1 MRGAPRSAHVRAV
14 AVVASAFVV
23 LIAASACAP
32 PAAGPSRAP
41 AQRGAH
47 ARSQPASSGVG
58 APVSV
63 VGPQRLLVVPVRFP
77 DVAPQRS
84 MQQITG
90 KVRRVV
96 EWVREASYGKASI
109 EPTVLDW
116 QPLPRP
122 LGTYRV
128 SQYNFQVDRDRV
140 RRLVED
146 TLAAASR
153 TARVGDFPFVY
164 IVVGAHTEP
173 GKGYGMIAYAANP
186 GMLTG
191 VRSGRVDVEPI
202 ALPGGGTYAG
212 GVIVSAENAH
222 PGHVV
227 HDLLHALGGAKDGK
241 RPVPDLYDY
250 ELQSNPPKGERM
262 TPELFSIHTGPWD
275 IMSHHFIRMDETPPP
290 PPSSF
295 IRRQLGWI
303 DDAQVVTVRP
313 GETRE
318 VTLAPLESGGSP
330 LVVRIPLGPARYLLV
345 ENRQPTGLG
354 AVLPSSGMLV
364 LEVNEDR
371 EEGTDI
377 VRAIDANPGVPKL
390 ARAPFQPGSGE
401 RRAHVSAADGVA
413 VAPLAIERGGRLRLV
428 VTTPDRAPAA
438 GPSGPRR

>member
-1 MRGAPRSAHVRAV
+1 M
-14 AVVASAFVV
+14 VASALVV
-23 LIAASACAP
+23 LIAVSACGP
-32 PAAGPSRAP
+32 PTGGPSLMP
-41 AQRGAH
+41 AQRA
-47 ARSQPASSGVG
+47 AYPRSGPASSGVG
-58 APVSV
+58 APVRL
-63 VGPQRLLVVPVRFP
+63 VGPQRVLVVPVRFP

-90 KVRRVV
+90 KVRRVA
-96 EWVREASYGKASI
+96 EWVRQASYGKASI
-109 EPTVLDW
+109 EPTTLDW
-116 QPLPRP
+116 QPLARP
-122 LGTYRV
+122 LATYRV
-128 SQYNFQVDRDRV
+128 SPYNFQVDRNRV

-146 TLAAASR
+146 TLAAASLS
-153 TARVGDFPFVY
+153 ARVSDFPFVY

-173 GKGYGMIAYAANP
+173 GTGYGMIAYAANP

-191 VRSGRVDVEPI
+191 VRGGRVDLERI
-202 ALPGGGTYAG
+202 ALPGGGAYAG
-212 GVIVSAENAH
+212 GVVVSAENAH

-241 RPVPDLYDY
+241 RAVPDLYDY

-262 TPELFSIHTGPWD
+262 RPELFSIHMGPWD

-318 VTLAPLESGGSP
+318 VTLAHLESGGSP

-371 EEGTDI
+371 EEGTGI

-390 ARAPFQPGSGE
+390 ARAPFQPGGGE
-401 RRAHVSAADGVA
+401 RRAHVSDADGVA
-413 VAPLAIERGGRLRLV
+413 VVPLVIERDGHLRLV

-438 GPSGPRR
+438 GPGGSQR

>member
-1 MRGAPRSAHVRAV
+1 MAGLASPDVPAFYCYLIVVVAGFFVARAHVNERLKDYPDHWAFLSAWLLFLAYWAMPPLLFWLLDYTSAV
-14 AVVASAFVV
+14 QDTSLFAAFVV
-23 LIAASACAP
+23 AFGYRQLF
-32 PAAGPSRAP
+32 AGGI
-41 AQRGAH
+41 Q
-47 ARSQPASSGVG
+47 GVSMPG
-58 APVSV
+58 QTSV
-63 VGPQRLLVVPVRFP
+63 
-77 DVAPQRS
+77 
-84 MQQITG
+84 
-90 KVRRVV
+90 
-96 EWVREASYGKASI
+96 
-109 EPTVLDW
+109 
-116 QPLPRP
+116 
-122 LGTYRV
+122 
-128 SQYNFQVDRDRV
+128 
-140 RRLVED
+140 
-146 TLAAASR
+146 
-153 TARVGDFPFVY
+153 
-164 IVVGAHTEP
+164 
-173 GKGYGMIAYAANP
+173 GYGMIAYAANP

-191 VRSGRVDVEPI
+191 VRRGRVDLDRI

-212 GVIVSAENAH
+212 GVVVSAENAH

-262 TPELFSIHTGPWD
+262 RPELFSIHTGPWD
-275 IMSHHFIRMDETPPP
+275 IMSHHFIRMDDTPPP

-330 LVVRIPLGPARYLLV
+330 LVVRIPLAPARYLLV

-401 RRAHVSAADGVA
+401 RHAHVSAADGVA
-413 VAPLAIERGGRLRLV
+413 VVPLAIERSGRLRLV
-428 VTTPDRAPAA
+428 VATPDRAPTA
-438 GPSGPRR
+438 GPGGPRR